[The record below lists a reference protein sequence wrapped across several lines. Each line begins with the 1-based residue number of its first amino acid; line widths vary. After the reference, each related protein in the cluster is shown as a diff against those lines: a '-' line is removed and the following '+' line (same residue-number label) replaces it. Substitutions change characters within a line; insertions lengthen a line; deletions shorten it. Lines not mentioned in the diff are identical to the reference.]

1 MSAGSTHVIT
11 HNVVQRHP
19 MKLHRIALAGA
30 AIVTL
35 AAASAPFAPGVSF
48 VIKSSTTRDGSTSAS
63 NPGTRVQ
70 ALGGLLRFD
79 GDESRQSTGGK
90 GSYVIVNPTAKSLSM
105 VMPESRQYLQISLA
119 DSTTQALGT
128 MASLMA
134 ATTIV
139 TDIQVSGTALGSG
152 GVVNGYPTNRYRI
165 TTSFTEAPSS
175 GEGQRK
181 VRMVEEFWVTS
192 QLKDIPD
199 PIEAFTRAFG
209 GKNGMPQMGGTL
221 SELMRK
227 RGDAQRKLFTG
238 LPLKSVSTST
248 MTERD
253 GSTSEETSVT
263 EIVDLKRA
271 DLDASAFEVPAGY
284 TKLDMKSFMNVG
296 NQLRNALGGAGR
308 KSGASAND
316 SSGSMMD
323 GLADAAKDVARSAAD
338 EAKQETKN
346 AAKDEARGAA
356 EDAKAKAKCALG
368 GLLGRKKC

>member
-1 MSAGSTHVIT
+1 
-11 HNVVQRHP
+11 